1 MNPTFAPLVDQS
13 GVPSTSVVRLL
24 DDSTSVF
31 LLKALIAALT
41 SGLGG
46 LPLYIL
52 GDISPSAMGQ
62 FISFAAGMMGG
73 ASILLFVEAFLEA
86 SWWPESP
93 CYFFLGGASVHLIS
107 KVLEGQEDIT
117 FLDLKGA
124 QASRALMIFL
134 SMSLHSLGEGISVA
148 VSNTADPDILGFYV
162 LVSLAIHNIPEGVA
176 VALIMR
182 NQGMTIAQGS
192 LVAVASNLPQ
202 PLMAVIAFMFLKQ
215 ARTFLPL
222 GLGYASGSMLYVV
235 FSELIPDAREKVTD
249 FQVWLITS
257 SAAGAVCAVF
267 AADLGHDPG
276 V

>member
-1 MNPTFAPLVDQS
+1 MNPTLAET
-13 GVPSTSVVRLL
+13 GVPSTSAANFL

-46 LPLYIL
+46 LPLYL
-52 GDISPSAMGQ
+52 VGDISDPAMGQ

-73 ASILLFVEAFLEA
+73 ASILLFVEAFLES
-86 SWWPESP
+86 SWWPESAA
-93 CYFFLGGASVHLIS
+93 FFLLGGFSVHLIS
-107 KVLEGQEDIT
+107 KIVEGQEDLT

-124 QASRALMIFL
+124 QATRALMIFL

-148 VSNTADPDILGFYV
+148 VSNTADPNLLGFYV

-182 NQGMTIAQGS
+182 NQGLSIAQGS

-202 PLMAVIAFMFLKQ
+202 PLCAVIAFMFLKQ
-215 ARTFLPL
+215 ARTFLPF
-222 GLGYASGSMLYVV
+222 GLGYASGAMLYVV
-235 FSELIPDAREKVTD
+235 FSELIPDAREKVND

-257 SAAGAVCAVF
+257 ASAGAVCAVF
-267 AADLGHDPG
+267 ATDGT
-276 V
+276 